1 MSIANT
7 IIYSYKVDDHLC
19 TIVTVSFTGISM
31 NYKYAVVFI
40 SYMFNILKGNL
51 FIFPEKAGSQKLTN
65 E

>member
-31 NYKYAVVFI
+31 KYKYVVFI
-40 SYMFNILKGNL
+40 SYMFNISKGNL
-51 FIFPEKAGSQKLTN
+51 FIFPEMTGSQKLTN